1 MLLDASSTLAISTTL
16 SGFGGNAPELF
27 FCNRCRVT
35 RHLLIMTDIIY
46 TSLEY
51 FYVYSFLGW
60 CTEVVYQAVT
70 KGIVVNRGFLNG
82 PVCPIYGFGVLAV
95 FRLLEAV
102 GDGELYQQNAL
113 VIFIFG
119 VVLATLIELIGG
131 WVLDKLFHARWWDY
145 SELPFNFKGY
155 ICLEFSIIWGLGVLL
170 VIRGVNPMATH
181 LLDQLPQN
189 IGWILIAIFSVLFIA
204 DNIVSV
210 MVMVGLNKRLA
221 GIDELRSKM
230 RVVSDDL
237 SDRLGTRALETA
249 KQLDEVKV
257 QAALARTEAL
267 EQAEQFKA
275 EALEQAEQLKA
286 GALEQAGQLRSDY
299 EAKKLEFEEK
309 RKDLANRILSSRHF
323 GAGRLLRAFPSMK
336 HRDHYEI
343 LEMLKKE
350 LMKRP

>member
-1 MLLDASSTLAISTTL
+1 MPDGGITL
-16 SGFGGNAPELF
+16 
-27 FCNRCRVT
+27 
-35 RHLLIMTDIIY
+35 
-46 TSLEY
+46 
-51 FYVYSFLGW
+51 
-60 CTEVVYQAVT
+60 
-70 KGIVVNRGFLNG
+70 
-82 PVCPIYGFGVLAV
+82 
-95 FRLLEAV
+95 
-102 GDGELYQQNAL
+102 
-113 VIFIFG
+113 
-119 VVLATLIELIGG
+119 
-131 WVLDKLFHARWWDY
+131 
-145 SELPFNFKGY
+145 
-155 ICLEFSIIWGLGVLL
+155 IWGLGVLL

>member
-1 MLLDASSTLAISTTL
+1 
-16 SGFGGNAPELF
+16 
-27 FCNRCRVT
+27 
-35 RHLLIMTDIIY
+35 MTDIIY

-155 ICLEFSIIWGLGVLL
+155 VCLEFSIIWGLGVLL
-170 VIRGVNPMATH
+170 YASGLQPSMATH
-181 LLDQLPQN
+181 LLDHLPQN

-237 SDRLGTRALETA
+237 SDRLGNRALETA

-275 EALEQAEQLKA
+275 GALEQAEQFKA
-286 GALEQAGQLRSDY
+286 EALEQAGQLRSDY

>member
-1 MLLDASSTLAISTTL
+1 
-16 SGFGGNAPELF
+16 
-27 FCNRCRVT
+27 
-35 RHLLIMTDIIY
+35 
-46 TSLEY
+46 
-51 FYVYSFLGW
+51 
-60 CTEVVYQAVT
+60 
-70 KGIVVNRGFLNG
+70 
-82 PVCPIYGFGVLAV
+82 
-95 FRLLEAV
+95 
-102 GDGELYQQNAL
+102 
-113 VIFIFG
+113 
-119 VVLATLIELIGG
+119 
-131 WVLDKLFHARWWDY
+131 
-145 SELPFNFKGY
+145 
-155 ICLEFSIIWGLGVLL
+155 
-170 VIRGVNPMATH
+170 
-181 LLDQLPQN
+181 
-189 IGWILIAIFSVLFIA
+189 
-204 DNIVSV
+204 

-275 EALEQAEQLKA
+275 GALEQAEQLKA
-286 GALEQAGQLRSDY
+286 GALEQAEQLRSDY

>member
-16 SGFGGNAPELF
+16 SGFGGNAPKLF
-27 FCNRCRVT
+27 FHRCRVLW
-35 RHLLIMTDIIY
+35 HLLIMTDIIY

-181 LLDQLPQN
+181 LLDHLPQN

-267 EQAEQFKA
+267 EQAEQ
-275 EALEQAEQLKA
+275 LKA
-286 GALEQAGQLRSDY
+286 GALEQAEQLRSDY

-343 LEMLKKE
+343 LEMLKNE
-350 LMKRP
+350 LTKRP